1 MPLSRTLAALS
12 LAVCAAVATPATP
25 LVVCSSSEGLHGV
38 NGAAFT
44 TVAPP
49 ATANSSFSF
58 FGLVAVTSS
67 YTYFTSEGQNQMNYR
82 IRRMRHETR
91 EIIEIVEMQSFGSG
105 IPTELLVDEDGDWMV
120 WTEYAGTMVRSC
132 RLSNCTA
139 TATVQST
146 HHYPPRDFQWVAT
159 GIVGMAF
166 NGPMTD
172 TNVHLLN
179 LETGSTST
187 TPSSTPACPVPGFRD
202 PNGFLWNT
210 CNGVA
215 YRAGILFPITNLQS
229 GEFVHSLTYEPVE
242 MRLVF
247 VCGAN
252 TICVTGTGPS
262 NTVEFRHTARWVR
275 GCGATTP
282 APIPNMLVVGQWPA
296 RSSTTTVSI
305 YDGARAHLRATL
317 LSGRP
322 QGVSCYARHTL
333 LNNFGDPWIDA
344 AVMSTE
350 MESAGESSWRVDI
363 RVPDNGTVLE
373 AHVFCV
379 TSAHEAFYP
388 AGLGNAQFQLEATD
402 LVFNTQQST
411 PKAAEI
417 TVARSSGVAR
427 VAVEVEY
434 RALNP
439 VQTWMAGWS
448 FPGSVCSIHYGFV
461 QKWGGMWLPEP
472 RDVAMTWDGASGMA
486 DRWVGQIDVTSFP
499 LSRIEATVFC
509 VYNDRTAWLPGAGN
523 IRFVVA

>member
-1 MPLSRTLAALS
+1 MVLSWALALS
-12 LAVCAAVATPATP
+12 LVVCVAVATPASP

-49 ATANSSFSF
+49 ATANSSFTF

-67 YTYFTSEGQNQMNYR
+67 YTYFISEGQEQKNYW
-82 IRRMRHETR
+82 IRRMRHGTR
-91 EIIEIVEMQSFGSG
+91 EISEIVERQTFVIS

-120 WTEYAGTMVRSC
+120 WTEYIGTVVLSC
-132 RLSNCTA
+132 RLSNCSA
-139 TATVQST
+139 TTKIQSR
-146 HHYPPRDFQWVAT
+146 HHYSPRDFQWVAT

-166 NGPMTD
+166 NGPSTG

-179 LETGSTST
+179 LETGVISS
-187 TPSSTPACPVPGFRD
+187 TPSSTPACPVPAFRD
-202 PNGFLWNT
+202 PKGILWNN

-229 GEFVHSLTYEPVE
+229 RELVHSLTYEPVE
-242 MRLVF
+242 RRLVF

-262 NTVEFRHTARWVR
+262 NTIEFRHTASWVR

-282 APIPNMLVVGQWPA
+282 PPISNKLVVDQWPA

-317 LSGRP
+317 LSGYP
-322 QGVSCYARHTL
+322 QGVRCFARHTL
-333 LNNFGDPWIDA
+333 LNRFGRPWIDA
-344 AVMSTE
+344 AVRSTE
-350 MESAGESSWRVDI
+350 MDNTSESSWTVDI

-379 TSAHEAFYP
+379 TAAHETFYP
-388 AGLGNAQFQLEATD
+388 AGLGNAQFLLEATD
-402 LVFNTQQST
+402 LVFNTQKST
-411 PKAAEI
+411 PKAAQI

-434 RALNP
+434 RALHP
-439 VQTWMAGWS
+439 VQTWIAGWP

-472 RDVAMTWDGASGMA
+472 RDVTMTWDGASGMA
-486 DRWVGQIDVTSFP
+486 DRWVGQVNVTSFP
-499 LSRIEATVFC
+499 LNRIEATVFC